1 MAPLTR
7 INVRLVTS
15 TRPGAGTTGGVYV
28 GLCGREFGVN
38 NSDLDHTPGYDFTYV
53 FGDQANVINP
63 ADNDPRNPPLNTL
76 DLTRFPAY
84 IRWIPPTNQP
94 DDPWNLE
101 TVQIVLNP
109 GQASQVVRPRP
120 GSDPLAGTQHL
131 WFGLVSGTVLY
142 LR

>member
-1 MAPLTR
+1 MALLTR

-15 TRPGAGTTGGVYV
+15 GRPDAGTAGGVYV
-28 GLCGREFGVN
+28 RLCGREFGVN
-38 NSDLDHTPGYDFTYV
+38 NSALDFTRGHDFTYI
-53 FGDQANVINP
+53 FGNQANVINP
-63 ADNDPRNPPLNTL
+63 ADNDPRNPPLDTA

-84 IRWIPPTNQP
+84 IRWIPPTGQP
-94 DDPWNLE
+94 DDPWDLE

-120 GSDPLAGTQHL
+120 GANPLAGAQHL
-131 WFGLVSGTVLY
+131 QLGLVSETVLY